1 MCESECC
8 SRKYS
13 KKSQNRVSSNILNRV
28 SSNILNRVSSKILN
42 RVSSN
47 ILNIPLWKQ
56 GDVKTTVKSKIVEK

>member
-13 KKSQNRVSSNILNRV
+13 KKSQNRV

>member
-28 SSNILNRVSSKILN
+28 SFNILN